1 MLSRLN
7 TEEMVNSST
16 SVASPAAAVDL
27 AHVRRHARGFWI
39 VAFVFTITMAFA
51 AAPAP
56 LYVLYQQREGF
67 STVTI
72 TGIFAVYAAG
82 VVVSLF
88 LAGHISDRFGRRRV
102 IAPAVLLN
110 VIAALVFLVWPD
122 LPGLM
127 LARFIC
133 GLGIGMLTAT
143 ATAHISELHS
153 AARPGAG
160 PRRAEVISTAAN
172 IGGLGIGP
180 LLTGLMA
187 EYVPMPLYTPY
198 VVFAFLLLIGL
209 LLMATVP
216 ETVKHIDGTW
226 TYRPQRVVVPR
237 AGRGEYAAVSLMA
250 FVGFAMFGFFTSLAP
265 TFISGRLGI
274 TSHMVAG
281 AVTFVVFASSA
292 AFQVLSSRWTRTA
305 QFAVGLTLLATGLAL
320 VTTAITVASLPVL
333 IAGGIVAGSGVGVIF
348 KSAIGTVIA
357 VSPSDTRGEALAG
370 LFLVSYVGMAL
381 PVVLLGLIM
390 QTVPPVPSV
399 VMFGAV
405 MLALIVITAITLIRT
420 IGRGVSAPAGMLAAT
435 KETIQ
440 GRVHHG

>member
-1 MLSRLN
+1 MATTSISEAPN
-7 TEEMVNSST
+7 TDVNR
-16 SVASPAAAVDL
+16 
-27 AHVRRHARGFWI
+27 AHERKHARGFWI

-56 LYVLYQQREGF
+56 LYVLYQQRDGL
-67 STVTI
+67 STFTI
-72 TGIFAVYAAG
+72 TAIFAAYAAG

-88 LAGHISDRFGRRRV
+88 LAGHISDRFGRRRL

-110 VIAALVFLVWPD
+110 VIAALVFLAWPD
-122 LPGLM
+122 LPGLL

-143 ATAHISELHS
+143 ATAHMTELHS
-153 AARPGAG
+153 AARPDAG
-160 PRRAEVISTAAN
+160 PRRPEVISTAAN
-172 IGGLGIGP
+172 IGGLGTGP

-187 EYVPMPLYTPY
+187 EYAPMPLYTPF

-209 LLMATVP
+209 LLMAIVP
-216 ETVKHIDGTW
+216 ETVKHVDGTW

-237 AGRGEYAAVSLMA
+237 AARGQYAAVALMA

-265 TFISGRLGI
+265 TFISGQLGI
-274 TSHMVAG
+274 TSHVVAG
-281 AVTFVVFASSA
+281 VVAFVVFASSA
-292 AFQVLSSRWTRTA
+292 AFQVLSSRWKRTA
-305 QFAVGLTLLATGLAL
+305 QFAVGLILLATGLAL
-320 VTTAITVASLPVL
+320 VTAAITVASLPVL

-357 VSPSDTRGEALAG
+357 VSPPDTRGEALAG
-370 LFLVSYVGMAL
+370 LFLVCYVGMAL

-390 QTVPPVPSV
+390 QTVPMVPSV
-399 VMFGAV
+399 VMFGAL
-405 MLALIVITAITLIRT
+405 MLALIVITAVTLIRT
-420 IGRGVSAPAGMLAAT
+420 NGRGASGPAGLPT
-435 KETIQ
+435 TSKQPIQ

>member
-1 MLSRLN
+1 MHDRLN
-7 TEEMVNSST
+7 TGEMATT
-16 SVASPAAAVDL
+16 SISIAPPAAAVDRSRE
-27 AHVRRHARGFWI
+27 RRHARGFWI

-56 LYVLYQQREGF
+56 LYVLYQQRDGF
-67 STVTI
+67 STLII
-72 TGIFAVYAAG
+72 TAIFAVYAAG

-88 LAGHISDRFGRRRV
+88 LAGHVSDRFGRRRV

-122 LPGLM
+122 LPGLL

-143 ATAHISELHS
+143 ATAHMTERHS

-172 IGGLGIGP
+172 IGGLGLGP

-216 ETVKHIDGTW
+216 ETVKHVDGTW

-237 AGRGEYAAVSLMA
+237 AARGQYAAVALMA

-265 TFISGRLGI
+265 SFISRQLGI

-281 AVTFVVFASSA
+281 VVAFVVFASA
-292 AFQVLSSRWTRTA
+292 ASFQVLSSRWRRTA
-305 QFAVGLTLLATGLAL
+305 QFAVGLTFLAAGLAL
-320 VTTAITVASLPVL
+320 VTVAITVSSLPVL
-333 IAGGIVAGSGVGVIF
+333 IAGGIVTGSGVGVIF

-357 VSPSDTRGEALAG
+357 ISPTNTRGEALAG

-390 QTVPPVPSV
+390 QTVPLVPSV
-399 VMFGAV
+399 VMFGAA
-405 MLALIVITAITLIRT
+405 MLALIVITAVALTRT
-420 IGRGVSAPAGMLAAT
+420 NRRGMSAPAGMPASS
-435 KETIQ
+435 K
-440 GRVHHG
+440 

>member
-1 MLSRLN
+1 MATTLISI
-7 TEEMVNSST
+7 TP
-16 SVASPAAAVDL
+16 PATAVDR
-27 AHVRRHARGFWI
+27 ANKRRHARGFWI

-67 STVTI
+67 STFTI
-72 TGIFAVYAAG
+72 TAIFAVYAAG

-122 LPGLM
+122 LPGLL

-143 ATAHISELHS
+143 ATAHMTELHS
-153 AARPGAG
+153 AARPSAG
-160 PRRAEVISTAAN
+160 PRRAEMISTAAN
-172 IGGLGIGP
+172 IGGLGLGP

-216 ETVKHIDGTW
+216 ETVKHVDGTW
-226 TYRPQRVVVPR
+226 TYRPQRVVAPR
-237 AGRGEYAAVSLMA
+237 AARGQYAAVALMA
-250 FVGFAMFGFFTSLAP
+250 FVGFGMFGFFTSLAP
-265 TFISGRLGI
+265 TFISGQLGI

-281 AVTFVVFASSA
+281 VVTFFVFASSA
-292 AFQVLSSRWTRTA
+292 AFQVLSSRWRRTA

-320 VTTAITVASLPVL
+320 VTAAITVASLPVL
-333 IAGGIVAGSGVGVIF
+333 IAGGMVAGSGVGVIF

-390 QTVPPVPSV
+390 QTVPMVPSV
-399 VMFGAV
+399 VMFGAA
-405 MLALIVITAITLIRT
+405 MLALIAITAVALIRT
-420 IGRGVSAPAGMLAAT
+420 NGRGASGPAGRPAAS
-435 KETIQ
+435 EQPIQ
-440 GRVHHG
+440 GRVHHD

>member
-1 MLSRLN
+1 MAN
-7 TEEMVNSST
+7 TST
-16 SVASPAAAVDL
+16 SIGSPATADNQAQG
-27 AHVRRHARGFWI
+27 RRHARGFWI
-39 VAFVFTITMAFA
+39 VTFVFTITMAFA

-67 STVTI
+67 STFAI
-72 TGIFAVYAAG
+72 TAIFAAYAAG

-88 LAGHISDRFGRRRV
+88 LAGHISDRFGRRRI

-110 VIAALVFLVWPD
+110 VIAALIFLVWPE
-122 LPGLM
+122 LPGLL

-143 ATAHISELHS
+143 ATAHMTELHS

-216 ETVKHIDGTW
+216 ETIKHIDGTW

-237 AGRGEYAAVSLMA
+237 AGRGQYAAVSLMA

-265 TFISGRLGI
+265 TFISGQLGI

-281 AVTFVVFASSA
+281 VVAFVVFASSA
-292 AFQVLSSRWTRTA
+292 AFQVLSSRWRRTA
-305 QFAVGLTLLATGLAL
+305 QFAVGLTLLAAGLAL
-320 VTTAITVASLPVL
+320 VTAAITVASLPVL

-357 VSPSDTRGEALAG
+357 ISPPDTRGEALAG

-390 QTVPPVPSV
+390 QTVPLVPSV
-399 VMFGAV
+399 MMFGAV
-405 MLALIVITAITLIRT
+405 MLALIFITAVTLT
-420 IGRGVSAPAGMLAAT
+420 HTNGKGASVHAGMPAAS
-435 KETIQ
+435 K
-440 GRVHHG
+440 